1 MVCHLGS
8 TGKATEAGDER
19 KRKPQVGLSPV
30 IQEKK
35 TKKAATTG
43 SSLLSSGTL
52 SLTSSGTLTSL
63 TSGLSLA
70 SSSLSSKLFSSSLG
84 GTSHAGDADTALSKL
99 SIKDGKGSSA
109 LSHLSVGLSLGG
121 SSKLSHFKEPAKG
134 HSTSPKVREAKT
146 SPRDSSEK
154 GRSKLG
160 KSNKKKMKLE
170 GKIAT
175 SGARA
180 LERYAIPQP
189 EYSLRTDEVDDVEIE
204 IPRFIHPSR
213 DETLIAS
220 LHKPLSDTRGLKNGL
235 INAVS
240 ASLLCSPNFRD
251 PRDQAR
257 LQLVVISKR
266 VLVSDPEFVALYAR
280 RELNIRT
287 TSNFLL
293 ALASNHPECRPF
305 LRKYYSATI
314 MLPSDWIEVA
324 EIYQAFKDDHINFGS
339 LPSALRKV
347 MVTKFADFDKY
358 QLAKYNKDKSG
369 AKKKKKAGGDT
380 ATSRG
385 GLRGRRG
392 GLGFRGRGGGR
403 GREVLLHAGTKR
415 PGPQDSSSED
425 ESYEDESYDQL
436 YKQELGV
443 EFDEESD
450 TEEERQLK
458 TFTLK
463 QLIRKLH
470 IVEPVEHV
478 MSLIGKKY
486 PLTPEEFYKS
496 RLPGLWEEERAGKR
510 MKLPVPETWETQVS
524 LKGNKAE
531 TWQDLLDHK
540 KLPFMAMLRNLR
552 NLIKAGISMKHHN
565 MVIRRLTDQRQVV
578 NSKQFPFRFFSA
590 YQVLNELE
598 QAYEK
603 SRRGRGAAR
612 GSGRGRGRGAANQWW
627 IKRQEKNKAAKST
640 PQETPFDLNII
651 KRYRKALDTAVKIA
665 TVHNVQPIKGRTVII
680 CSVDSQMMVPCDGAR
695 RGLGQSRTVA
705 EVSLLLA
712 LMCKYSC
719 EESELV
725 LHDAMVARTVDV
737 ERGTILDN
745 LARLLDSLPL
755 VDNSDASSWDE
766 RKRREMMSGF
776 PHWVLGEKLRD
787 RVPIDNLI
795 VLGFHLEPDQPTG
808 RLILDFLRPYRRLV
822 NPNMLY
828 VSICAAGK
836 NCKFNTEIKS
846 EHENDIY
853 ISGFSDAILRFI
865 AERGSGGQLL
875 HVENI
880 DTAFNLL
887 TPTPIALE
895 SADKQSP
902 AFTPE
907 KPLPVSAMVPRWRT
921 ARVFIS
927 STFRDMHGERDLLT
941 RFVFPELR
949 ALGRHHFINVF
960 EMDLRWG
967 VTEED
972 TRNNRTLELCLQE
985 LTKCQLFVGLLGERY
1000 GWVPSQCQLP
1010 DTPEFDCVRQYKQG
1024 ASVTELEMHFGA
1036 LSDIPKTKGRA
1047 VFFIRDSLFEKDI
1060 PLGFKPDFV
1069 SESEEA
1075 KARLHSLKNR
1085 VRTSGHEVFDG
1096 YPCRWGGVVDNKPMV
1111 AGLEEF
1117 GQRALNML
1125 WLAVQ
1130 RLCPDEDAM
1139 LDEDTH
1145 ILRLHRAF
1153 VDSRHEQFVG
1163 RKTMIKHC
1171 VNKIISTSSGIIG
1184 LVGKGGSGKSALMAS
1199 VIYEYVQSK
1208 HCASGNNV
1216 FVHIVGAAPGSTCL
1230 AATLR
1235 RLCLEIKRNFG
1246 LTTHIPDDFNNLA
1259 VTFGTILKEAGDLC
1273 SPSSPLVVFVDGLY
1287 LMETAHQPCNLE
1299 WLPQPL
1305 PPNVVV
1311 MISAVEGDMCHKALV
1326 RLKADVV
1333 TVGALDMFEKA
1344 EVVRQTLA
1352 AHRKAL
1358 DESAFN
1364 NQLKFLMMKKEAH
1377 SPLFLKIACEELR
1390 VFGVFEKVTSKLKSM
1405 SHTTP
1410 QLMQE
1415 VLQRLETDHGVDLV
1429 TTTLSLLICARD
1441 GLLSEEL
1448 FELLAWQAA
1457 LKAKKEKIQPREMV
1471 RKEFPSSAVLPPA
1484 TFAYLQRSVQ
1494 SFLNPLSSYS
1504 GSVCLTLAHPE
1515 IETAIRQRYL
1525 RGAAAEQEQQ
1535 LHRLLAGYYMRQADP
1550 GGDGTWKGRNARA
1563 FSELPYHLSHA
1574 GCYHDLEDTLCSLL
1588 FIHAKCMLGQATQ
1601 LMDDFVAKGA
1611 STKSMEKEQVKFL
1624 ATPRVK
1630 EYQTFVSTNLH
1641 ILSSYPA
1648 LTWQQA
1654 SNSTEDSL
1662 VCQELRRLRTAGLIE
1677 DDTGCMDW
1685 DNKPTSPD
1693 PCYLHLANLQQPATC
1708 VAVSPDGTY
1717 FASGGLDCLV
1727 RLYDMATGKE
1737 VRFYRGH
1744 SDAITDVCFINQSV
1758 LCSASLDKT
1767 LSLWDVEQGHRIAH
1781 LQGHTRRVNACAGD
1795 PSGKLVASASWDT
1808 TVRIWNAAKG
1818 QSICDFDLGCPVND
1832 VAFHPEG
1839 QLIVTGSWDALIR
1852 IYDIFHKTRKAVLR
1866 GHMSSVR
1873 AVAFSHDGVH
1883 IASAS
1888 LDGDVKIWSATKG
1901 VQVGNIRGHGG
1912 PINRLTFSPTGRDLI
1927 TASDDHKVKVW
1938 SGELGIPLHVIGS
1951 EDDGPATAAALS
1963 PDGTTVAV
1971 GYHSSY
1977 VRVYDVGTG
1986 LLLWQAKPH
1995 TMSVR
2000 AITYTTD
2007 GNHIITGSDDC
2018 KAHVLEA
2025 SHGTLVY
2032 TMEGHTQAILGITAH
2047 RKYVATTSQDCSC
2060 CLFPP
2065 VKTAKRNRIV
2075 KPLATL
2081 RGHTGPVTS
2090 CTFGPGAQKLAT
2102 ASRDMSVCIW
2112 DVRVCEMDPNP
2123 SPESTMTHCHAD
2135 WVNACGWSSTAEF
2148 MVSVTQTKNLLQ
2160 GSDFN
2165 LKVWDMKTKEE
2176 KHRLVGH
2183 TSSINTM
2190 AYKFGCVV
2198 SGSSDG
2204 QVKVWSH
2211 RGTEITTLYGHTQ
2224 RVNACDVYVKC
2235 RATDG
2240 ESLEKDEESGA
2251 DEEEKSWAQMAEEE
2265 EDEASDKKK
2274 VNSKKQKGLNVQD
2287 VLVVSC
2293 SDDGTVRLWR
2303 PLQANT
2309 LASLTGHSDRVL
2321 AVAVDK
2327 DGHVASAGLD
2337 NSLRLWA
2344 PKLVNTMQVTGQ
2356 HEAEVTCITAG
2367 PDRNVVLSTDR
2378 SGVVSI
2384 WQYNRTSGFTC
2395 VYSFKAHEKSV
2406 NAACFVNKGSTKFV
2420 TASDDMTMAV
2430 WDILHKKEGMIV
2442 RKRLEDELRAPV
2454 TSLAWAASLINTT
2467 EVFVVG
2473 ASWDGCVFFWS
2484 ADTKKWDKHAVCE
2497 GRVSYGP
2504 KRSYDWPLSICPEG
2518 NQLLTTTTDGNVAT
2532 LVLTK
2537 DNKSNHVEVS
2547 KHMKLTVPTDQVS
2560 NPAEVKEYPDPPNW
2574 VHVAAVGRGA
2584 ELYFG
2589 DSWGQ
2594 LSRVSKYVAW
2604 HQLKV
2609 GQFFCQAP
2617 ITSLCQPQLKE

>member
-1 MVCHLGS
+1 MLYLQGEAEVRLG
-8 TGKATEAGDER
+8 EAGVE
-19 KRKPQVGLSPV
+19 
-30 IQEKK
+30 E
-35 TKKAATTG
+35 
-43 SSLLSSGTL
+43 
-52 SLTSSGTLTSL
+52 
-63 TSGLSLA
+63 
-70 SSSLSSKLFSSSLG
+70 G
-84 GTSHAGDADTALSKL
+84 G
-99 SIKDGKGSSA
+99 
-109 LSHLSVGLSLGG
+109 
-121 SSKLSHFKEPAKG
+121 
-134 HSTSPKVREAKT
+134 
-146 SPRDSSEK
+146 
-154 GRSKLG
+154 
-160 KSNKKKMKLE
+160 
-170 GKIAT
+170 
-175 SGARA
+175 
-180 LERYAIPQP
+180 
-189 EYSLRTDEVDDVEIE
+189 
-204 IPRFIHPSR
+204 
-213 DETLIAS
+213 
-220 LHKPLSDTRGLKNGL
+220 
-235 INAVS
+235 
-240 ASLLCSPNFRD
+240 
-251 PRDQAR
+251 
-257 LQLVVISKR
+257 
-266 VLVSDPEFVALYAR
+266 
-280 RELNIRT
+280 
-287 TSNFLL
+287 
-293 ALASNHPECRPF
+293 
-305 LRKYYSATI
+305 
-314 MLPSDWIEVA
+314 
-324 EIYQAFKDDHINFGS
+324 
-339 LPSALRKV
+339 
-347 MVTKFADFDKY
+347 
-358 QLAKYNKDKSG
+358 
-369 AKKKKKAGGDT
+369 
-380 ATSRG
+380 
-385 GLRGRRG
+385 
-392 GLGFRGRGGGR
+392 
-403 GREVLLHAGTKR
+403 
-415 PGPQDSSSED
+415 
-425 ESYEDESYDQL
+425 
-436 YKQELGV
+436 
-443 EFDEESD
+443 
-450 TEEERQLK
+450 
-458 TFTLK
+458 
-463 QLIRKLH
+463 
-470 IVEPVEHV
+470 
-478 MSLIGKKY
+478 
-486 PLTPEEFYKS
+486 
-496 RLPGLWEEERAGKR
+496 
-510 MKLPVPETWETQVS
+510 
-524 LKGNKAE
+524 
-531 TWQDLLDHK
+531 
-540 KLPFMAMLRNLR
+540 
-552 NLIKAGISMKHHN
+552 
-565 MVIRRLTDQRQVV
+565 
-578 NSKQFPFRFFSA
+578 
-590 YQVLNELE
+590 
-598 QAYEK
+598 
-603 SRRGRGAAR
+603 
-612 GSGRGRGRGAANQWW
+612 
-627 IKRQEKNKAAKST
+627 
-640 PQETPFDLNII
+640 
-651 KRYRKALDTAVKIA
+651 
-665 TVHNVQPIKGRTVII
+665 
-680 CSVDSQMMVPCDGAR
+680 
-695 RGLGQSRTVA
+695 VA

-766 RKRREMMSGF
+766 RKRREMLSGF

-853 ISGFSDAILRFI
+853 ISGFSDAILR
-865 AERGSGGQLL
+865 
-875 HVENI
+875 
-880 DTAFNLL
+880 
-887 TPTPIALE
+887 
-895 SADKQSP
+895 
-902 AFTPE
+902 
-907 KPLPVSAMVPRWRT
+907 WRT

-1000 GWVPSQCQLP
+1000 GWVAQPVSAAR
-1010 DTPEFDCVRQYKQG
+1010 TRPEFDCVRQYKQG

-1130 RLCPDEDAM
+1130 RLCPDE
-1139 LDEDTH
+1139 
-1145 ILRLHRAF
+1145 
-1153 VDSRHEQFVG
+1153 
-1163 RKTMIKHC
+1163 
-1171 VNKIISTSSGIIG
+1171 
-1184 LVGKGGSGKSALMAS
+1184 
-1199 VIYEYVQSK
+1199 
-1208 HCASGNNV
+1208 
-1216 FVHIVGAAPGSTCL
+1216 
-1230 AATLR
+1230 
-1235 RLCLEIKRNFG
+1235 
-1246 LTTHIPDDFNNLA
+1246 
-1259 VTFGTILKEAGDLC
+1259 
-1273 SPSSPLVVFVDGLY
+1273 
-1287 LMETAHQPCNLE
+1287 
-1299 WLPQPL
+1299 
-1305 PPNVVV
+1305 NVVV

-1457 LKAKKEKIQPREMV
+1457 LKAKKEKIQPREM
-1471 RKEFPSSAVLPPA
+1471 
-1484 TFAYLQRSVQ
+1484 
-1494 SFLNPLSSYS
+1494 
-1504 GSVCLTLAHPE
+1504 
-1515 IETAIRQRYL
+1515 
-1525 RGAAAEQEQQ
+1525 
-1535 LHRLLAGYYMRQADP
+1535 
-1550 GGDGTWKGRNARA
+1550 
-1563 FSELPYHLSHA
+1563 SHA

-1641 ILSSYPA
+1641 ILSS
-1648 LTWQQA
+1648 
-1654 SNSTEDSL
+1654 NSTEDSL

-1693 PCYLHLANLQQPATC
+1693 PCYLHLANLQQ
-1708 VAVSPDGTY
+1708 
-1717 FASGGLDCLV
+1717 
-1727 RLYDMATGKE
+1727 E

-1767 LSLWDVEQGHRIAH
+1767 LSLWDVEQGH
-1781 LQGHTRRVNACAGD
+1781 
-1795 PSGKLVASASWDT
+1795 S
-1808 TVRIWNAAKG
+1808 
-1818 QSICDFDLGCPVND
+1818 PVND

-1852 IYDIFHKTRKAVLR
+1852 IYDIFHKTRKA
-1866 GHMSSVR
+1866 
-1873 AVAFSHDGVH
+1873 
-1883 IASAS
+1883 
-1888 LDGDVKIWSATKG
+1888 
-1901 VQVGNIRGHGG
+1901 VGNIRGHGG

-2018 KAHVLEA
+2018 KAH
-2025 SHGTLVY
+2025 
-2032 TMEGHTQAILGITAH
+2032 
-2047 RKYVATTSQDCSC
+2047 
-2060 CLFPP
+2060 
-2065 VKTAKRNRIV
+2065 
-2075 KPLATL
+2075 
-2081 RGHTGPVTS
+2081 
-2090 CTFGPGAQKLAT
+2090 
-2102 ASRDMSVCIW
+2102 SVCIW

-2148 MVSVTQTKNLLQ
+2148 MVTGS
-2160 GSDFN
+2160 SDFN

-2211 RGTEITTLYGHTQ
+2211 R
-2224 RVNACDVYVKC
+2224 
-2235 RATDG
+2235 
-2240 ESLEKDEESGA
+2240 LEKDEESGA

-2265 EDEASDKKK
+2265 EEEASDKKK
-2274 VNSKKQKGLNVQD
+2274 VSSKKQKGLNVQD

-2378 SGVVSI
+2378 
-2384 WQYNRTSGFTC
+2384 W
-2395 VYSFKAHEKSV
+2395 AHEKSV

-2442 RKRLEDELRAPV
+2442 
-2454 TSLAWAASLINTT
+2454 S
-2467 EVFVVG
+2467 
-2473 ASWDGCVFFWS
+2473 
-2484 ADTKKWDKHAVCE
+2484 CE

-2537 DNKSNHVEVS
+2537 DNKSNHVDVS

-2594 LSRVSKYVAW
+2594 LSRVSKYVTW

-2609 GQFFCQAP
+2609 HASHITGIVVEGGLIFTASADCTIKIWTEDFTQVGPFF
-2617 ITSLCQPQLKE
+2617 